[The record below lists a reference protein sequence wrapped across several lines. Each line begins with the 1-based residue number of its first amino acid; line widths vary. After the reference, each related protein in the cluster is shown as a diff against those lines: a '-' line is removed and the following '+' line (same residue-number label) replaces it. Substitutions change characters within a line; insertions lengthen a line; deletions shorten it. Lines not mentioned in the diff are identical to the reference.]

1 MLTAIIILL
10 VLNILLNLAIGIII
24 VVALGDFGASKK
36 YRFEF
41 EPAASSNDRKH
52 GDDAIEDAAQKQF
65 H

>member
-10 VLNILLNLAIGIII
+10 ILNILLNLVIGILI
-24 VVALGDFGASKK
+24 VVALGELGASKK

-41 EPAASSNDRKH
+41 EPVILSDDMKH
-52 GDDAIEDAAQKQF
+52 GSYPKQNAAQKQF

>member
-24 VVALGDFGASKK
+24 VVALGDFCASKK

-41 EPAASSNDRKH
+41 EPAASSDRKH
-52 GDDAIEDAAQKQF
+52 GDNAIQDAAQKQF

>member
-10 VLNILLNLAIGIII
+10 ILNILLNLAIGILI
-24 VVALGDFGASKK
+24 VVALGELGASKK

-41 EPAASSNDRKH
+41 EPFISS
-52 GDDAIEDAAQKQF
+52 DDTTRAGERTQSVARKQF

>member
-36 YRFEF
+36 YCFEF
-41 EPAASSNDRKH
+41 EPAASNDRKH
-52 GDDAIEDAAQKQF
+52 GDNAIQDAARKQF